1 MTVLLEQSGGQNSA
15 YRSSC
20 LQIYCLLITRELS
33 RGGSN
38 RNAEREYFYGYA
50 VGRDLFAQVRM
61 GRLTHRRRGCC
72 FSDLVKP
79 QSRASAHFTSL
90 ISAVTSSSQRF
101 VSAVS

>member
-38 RNAEREYFYGYA
+38 RNAEREYFYGCA

-61 GRLTHRRRGCC
+61 AA
-72 FSDLVKP
+72 FN
-79 QSRASAHFTSL
+79 ASAARL
-90 ISAVTSSSQRF
+90 LLL
-101 VSAVS
+101 